1 MHPNLHGSTA
11 SKSQTMEATN
21 REIDTGLDNTM
32 WYIRTRERH
41 KPSKQKERM
50 PLAATKEDLGRSPG
64 SQASQ
69 RKTDSIR
76 HHFQEEA
83 QNSFKSTH

>member
-32 WYIRTRERH
+32 WYIHTRERH

-50 PLAATKEDLGRSPG
+50 PLAATKEDLGRGPG

-69 RKTDSIR
+69 RKINSIR
-76 HHFQEEA
+76 HHF
-83 QNSFKSTH
+83 